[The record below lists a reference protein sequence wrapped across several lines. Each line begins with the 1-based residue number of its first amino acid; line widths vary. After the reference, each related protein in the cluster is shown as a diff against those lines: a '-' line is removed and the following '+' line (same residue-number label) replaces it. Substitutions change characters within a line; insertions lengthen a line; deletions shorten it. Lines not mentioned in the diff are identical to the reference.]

1 MQPEK
6 SVGTRST
13 QIIITFLVLIS
24 CTLVASADQTKDSDK
39 YTFTNYGGEVY
50 TPEPMEFGAN
60 LNGNESVTLKN
71 GTERKHVYL
80 QFYSI
85 PNDSQRS
92 FLKNYSVVFV
102 KYSGAYSYVFSMPA
116 DYTAADLPDNVGL
129 RWMGEIPVENKY
141 DKSYGLNVPNYAKME
156 DGNVKLAIHFYED
169 VKSQDSENIVKKYSD
184 NFSTPLNGK
193 PWFYRAIINEANIT
207 FVASEDAVNKIA
219 YYGSEVVSDYNND
232 FVDYEMIT
240 EEDVDGPMPVAE
252 QETVENINDSEEKES
267 PGFTATI
274 AIMVFALIS
283 ILVKRK

>member
-169 VKSQDSENIVKKYSD
+169 VKSQDSENIVK
-184 NFSTPLNGK
+184 ST
-193 PWFYRAIINEANIT
+193 R
-207 FVASEDAVNKIA
+207 
-219 YYGSEVVSDYNND
+219 
-232 FVDYEMIT
+232 
-240 EEDVDGPMPVAE
+240 
-252 QETVENINDSEEKES
+252 
-267 PGFTATI
+267 TI
-274 AIMVFALIS
+274 SQL
-283 ILVKRK
+283 L